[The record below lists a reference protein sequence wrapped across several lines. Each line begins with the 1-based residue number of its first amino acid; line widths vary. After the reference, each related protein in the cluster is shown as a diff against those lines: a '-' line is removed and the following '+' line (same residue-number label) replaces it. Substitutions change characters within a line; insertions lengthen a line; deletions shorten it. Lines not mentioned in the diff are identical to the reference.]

1 MTIMM
6 MILKKADI
14 FISQENGSPGSG
26 KLKNYHHWWYNV
38 NDACNYDDDDG
49 NYDDDD
55 GDYDD
60 DDVIFFVISP
70 CFLKGRVEAPVNF
83 LRSQH
88 LKKKELSVLN

>member
-1 MTIMM
+1 MEVFDPANHKINIT
-6 MILKKADI
+6 
-14 FISQENGSPGSG
+14 G
-26 KLKNYHHWWYNV
+26 
-38 NDACNYDDDDG
+38 CNDDDVG

-55 GDYDD
+55 DNYDD

-88 LKKKELSVLN
+88 LKKNKLSVIN